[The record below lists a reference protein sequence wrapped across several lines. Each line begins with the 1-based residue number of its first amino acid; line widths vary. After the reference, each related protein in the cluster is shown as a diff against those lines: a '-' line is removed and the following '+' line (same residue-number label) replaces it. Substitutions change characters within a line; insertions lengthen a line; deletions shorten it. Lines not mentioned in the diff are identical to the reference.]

1 MWGVVL
7 PYSIKGEQKCMLL
20 PLLGGT
26 ALLPS
31 ACASLPSACALLPS
45 ACALLPSACVCW
57 VTCACMGIHSAPLQ
71 IVLDE
76 GHRIK
81 DSRSQ
86 LSCALSLVHT
96 RRRIVLTGSVQSTWR
111 AVWRVGSRPFPSQV
125 YLTTGLSTVRSS

>member
-7 PYSIKGEQKCMLL
+7 PYSMKGEQKCMLL

-26 ALLPS
+26 ASRLL
-31 ACASLPSACALLPS
+31 
-45 ACALLPSACVCW
+45 SACVCW
-57 VTCACMGIHSAPLQ
+57 VTGACMGMHSAPLQ

-86 LSCALSLVHT
+86 LSCALSLVQT

-111 AVWRVGSRPFPSQV
+111 AVWRVGSLPFPSQM
-125 YLTTGLSTVRSS
+125 YLTTGLSTLRSS